1 MTTVIGHMNFK
12 RSGSIGSVY
21 ALIRSTRTAVA
32 TAALSLAV
40 LFGCLAPAVADDAA
54 VTFMRRAAADLI
66 NAQKQS
72 SQTAFERVIKQYGHV
87 PAIGMAALGN
97 YRQGLQHS
105 DRGAYYQGLAR
116 FIGRYAVQESPKYPV
131 SRVVFAPASI
141 NDGRS
146 VMVDSQ
152 VIMTDGTAY
161 DVRWMLIPNRKT
173 FKVRDA
179 QVLNSIWASP
189 FLTRLFE
196 SYIAENGGR
205 VGSLVVALNR

>member
-1 MTTVIGHMNFK
+1 MTTLIKTRTVK
-12 RSGSIGSVY
+12 RGGLLGAAKA
-21 ALIRSTRTAVA
+21 ALIGI
-32 TAALSLAV
+32 AL
-40 LFGCLAPAVADDAA
+40 LFGGLAPASADDDA

-66 NAQKQS
+66 NAQKQG
-72 SQTAFERVIKQYGHV
+72 SQSAFERVITQYGHV

-105 DRGAYYQGLAR
+105 DRSAYYRGLAR
-116 FIGRYAVQESPKYPV
+116 FIGRYAAQESPKYPV
-131 SRVVFAPASI
+131 ARVTFAPVSVK
-141 NDGRS
+141 DGRS

-152 VIMTDGTAY
+152 VIMTDGSAY

-189 FLTRLFE
+189 FLTSLFE
-196 SYIAENGGR
+196 NYIAENGGR

>member
-1 MTTVIGHMNFK
+1 MTTLMGSMRTQGRRFLDAAKITLIGF
-12 RSGSIGSVY
+12 
-21 ALIRSTRTAVA
+21 ALLWGGMVP
-32 TAALSLAV
+32 AA
-40 LFGCLAPAVADDAA
+40 ADDDA

-66 NAQKQS
+66 NAQKQG
-72 SQTAFERVIKQYGHV
+72 SQAAFERVVAQYGHV

-105 DRGAYYQGLAR
+105 DRSAYYRGLAR
-116 FIGRYAVQESPKYPV
+116 FIGRYAAQESPKYPV
-131 SRVVFAPASI
+131 ARVTFAPVSVK
-141 NDGRS
+141 DGRS

-152 VIMTDGTAY
+152 VIMTDGSAY

-189 FLTRLFE
+189 FLTTLFE
-196 SYIAENGGR
+196 SYIAENGGQ

>member
-1 MTTVIGHMNFK
+1 MTTLIKTRTVK
-12 RSGSIGSVY
+12 RGGLLGAAKA
-21 ALIRSTRTAVA
+21 ALIGI
-32 TAALSLAV
+32 AL
-40 LFGCLAPAVADDAA
+40 LFGGLAPASADDDA

-66 NAQKQS
+66 NAQKQG
-72 SQTAFERVIKQYGHV
+72 SQSAFERVITQYGHV

-105 DRGAYYQGLAR
+105 DRSAYYRGLAR
-116 FIGRYAVQESPKYPV
+116 FIGRYAAQELPKYPV
-131 SRVVFAPASI
+131 ARVTFAPVSVK
-141 NDGRS
+141 DGRS

-152 VIMTDGTAY
+152 VIMTDGSAY

-189 FLTRLFE
+189 FLTSLFE
-196 SYIAENGGR
+196 NYIAENGGR